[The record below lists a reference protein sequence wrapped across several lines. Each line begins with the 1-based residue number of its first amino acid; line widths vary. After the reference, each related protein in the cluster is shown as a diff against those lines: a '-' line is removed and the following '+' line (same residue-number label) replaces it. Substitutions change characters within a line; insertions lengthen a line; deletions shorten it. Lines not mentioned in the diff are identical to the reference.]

1 VAIGKRH
8 SGCRFGTVLPVVMRI
23 LRHSQER
30 CFRSPVIALGNFD
43 GLHRGHQAILERT
56 IALARETGGE
66 PVVFTFY
73 PHPISV
79 VAPDRAPPQIT
90 SLAER
95 LRGLRRLGAQGVV
108 LQRFTHAFSATP
120 PEVFLRDVLVGGLDA
135 SGIVAGYNVTFGKD
149 RRGTPEL
156 LRQMAPELGIK
167 IGVVGA
173 IGAGEGQVSSSA
185 IRRALA
191 AGDVA
196 KAATLLGHSHRVFGR
211 VRVGERRG
219 ATIGFPTANIL
230 PRGGM
235 LPPDGVYA
243 VRVGIEGEQPQRP
256 AVANLGTNP
265 TFGGVGRRLETH
277 ILGFSGDLY
286 GKSIV
291 VSFAERLRG
300 EVRFASVDALVE
312 QIQADTATAR
322 GLLLEAS

>member
-1 VAIGKRH
+1 MRIVRH
-8 SGCRFGTVLPVVMRI
+8 SR
-23 LRHSQER
+23 SR

-43 GLHRGHQAILERT
+43 GLHGGHEAILEKT
-56 IALARETGGE
+56 IELARRTGGQ

-79 VAPDRAPPQIT
+79 VAPDRAPPQVT

-95 LRGLRRLGAQGVV
+95 LRGLRRLGAEGVV
-108 LQRFTHAFSATP
+108 LQRFTQVFAATP
-120 PEVFLRDVLVGGLDA
+120 PEVFLRDMLVDQLGA

-156 LRQMAPELGIK
+156 LRKMAPELGIEVGVVEA
-167 IGVVGA
+167 IGVGA
-173 IGAGEGQVSSSA
+173 CQVSSTA

-191 AGDVA
+191 AGDVKHA
-196 KAATLLGHSHRVFGR
+196 EALLGHPHRVFGR
-211 VRVGERRG
+211 VRVGDRRG

-243 VRVGIEGEQPQRP
+243 VRVGIEGEAPLRP

-265 TFGGVGRRLETH
+265 TFGGVGRRLEAH
-277 ILGFSGDLY
+277 LLEFAGDLY

-291 VSFAERLRG
+291 VSFVERLRG
-300 EVRFASVDALVE
+300 EVRFASVDALVT
-312 QIQADTATAR
+312 QIQADAAAAR
-322 GLLLEAS
+322 GLLVEAS

>member
-1 VAIGKRH
+1 MRIVRH
-8 SGCRFGTVLPVVMRI
+8 SR
-23 LRHSQER
+23 SR

-43 GLHRGHQAILERT
+43 GLHGGHEAILEKT
-56 IALARETGGE
+56 IELARRTGGQ

-79 VAPDRAPPQIT
+79 VAPDRAPPQVT

-95 LRGLRRLGAQGVV
+95 LRGLRRLGAEGVV
-108 LQRFTHAFSATP
+108 LQRFTQAFAATP
-120 PEVFLRDVLVGGLDA
+120 PEVFLRDTLVDQLGA

-156 LRQMAPELGIK
+156 LRKMAPELGIEVGVVEA
-167 IGVVGA
+167 IGVGA
-173 IGAGEGQVSSSA
+173 GQVSSTA

-191 AGDVA
+191 AGDVKHA
-196 KAATLLGHSHRVFGR
+196 GALLGHPHRVFGR
-211 VRVGERRG
+211 VRVGDRRG

-243 VRVGIEGEQPQRP
+243 VRVGIEGEAPLRP

-277 ILGFSGDLY
+277 LLEFAGDLY

-291 VSFAERLRG
+291 VSFVERLRG
-300 EVRFASVDALVE
+300 EVRFASADALVT
-312 QIQADTATAR
+312 QIQADAAAAR
-322 GLLLEAS
+322 GLLVEAS